1 VRTGYAKVP
10 AINVAPQH
18 QHRAAQSAH
27 SNVINATTNLLTNL
41 AVTRTTLKHAACTG
55 NAKAPSHHNLQI
67 TLWCWLFDA
76 R

>member
-1 VRTGYAKVP
+1 VP
-10 AINVAPQH
+10 AINVGLQH

-27 SNVINATTNLLTNL
+27 LNVINATTNLLINL

-55 NAKAPSHHNLQI
+55 NAKAPSRHKRHI

-76 R
+76 Q